1 MLKSIFNMKKVLIVN
16 TYLTGGGAAIAAY
29 RLAKALQKQKD
40 IDVSFLCL
48 HGDKELQEE
57 ADFNISPIVANGKF
71 SLGEKINFV
80 SERLQIYLNNGLRK
94 DKIFHIS
101 TALWGMDIS
110 NHPLVLDADII
121 HLHWICQGM
130 MSLKSLYKLSML
142 NKKIIWTLHDM
153 WPVTAVSP
161 HLKDPNIYV
170 SPWNNK
176 EQKLVERVWNLKKSI
191 YPQLKPILV
200 GCSNWIKDKAK
211 GSRLSENLKL
221 TSIPNTIDT
230 DKYSPDDKKKY
241 NEYFTL
247 VFGAVN
253 TSDERKGFKQIIDAI
268 EILKG
273 RGVLDKLNIKIKV
286 FGYLD
291 ERAKKTIENLNLDYI
306 GYISSQ
312 QDMIDL
318 YRKADC
324 LVVPSLF
331 ENLPNTIMEAMSC
344 ALPSVAFD
352 VGGIPEMID
361 DGVSGFISSVKD
373 GGNGLA
379 FNIEKL
385 ATLYHNDFD
394 KYLDMCYK
402 CRAKA
407 VSEYSEE
414 VVSCKYIELYNLDN

>member
-1 MLKSIFNMKKVLIVN
+1 MKKVVIVN

-29 RLAKALQKQKD
+29 RLAKALKRHGG

-48 HGDKELQEE
+48 HGDKGLQEE

-71 SLGEKINFV
+71 NLSEKINFV

-101 TALWGMDIS
+101 TALWGVDIS

-130 MSLKSLYKLSML
+130 MSLKSLDKLSML

-170 SPWNNK
+170 SPWHNK

-191 YPQLKPILV
+191 YPQLNPVLV
-200 GCSNWIKDKAK
+200 GCSNWIKEKAEK
-211 GSRLSENLKL
+211 SELACNLK
-221 TSIPNTIDT
+221 TASIPNPIDT
-230 DKYSPDDKKKY
+230 DMYSPKEPKRHKDS
-241 NEYFTL
+241 FTII
-247 VFGAVN
+247 FGAVN
-253 TSDERKGFKQIIDAI
+253 TSDPRKGFKQIINAI
-268 EILKG
+268 KLLKG
-273 RGVLDKLNIKIKV
+273 RGSIDRLNIKIKI

-291 ERAKKTIENLNLDYI
+291 NNATQITDNLGLEYI
-306 GYISSQ
+306 GYIESQ
-312 QDMIDL
+312 HKMIDI
-318 YRKADC
+318 YRQADC

-361 DGVSGFISSVKD
+361 DGVSGFICSVKD
-373 GGNGLA
+373 GSNGLA

-385 ATLYHNDFD
+385 ATLYHNDFE
-394 KYLDMCYK
+394 KYIDMCCK

>member
-1 MLKSIFNMKKVLIVN
+1 MKKVVIVN

-29 RLAKALQKQKD
+29 RLAKALKRHGG

-48 HGDKELQEE
+48 HGDNDLQAE

-71 SLGEKINFV
+71 SLSEKINFV
-80 SERLQIYLNNGLRK
+80 SERLQIFLANGFDK
-94 DKIFHIS
+94 NKIFHIS

-110 NHPLVLDADII
+110 RHPLVLEADVV

-130 MSLKSLYKLSML
+130 ISMKSLSNLSRL
-142 NKKIIWTLHDM
+142 NKKIVWTLHDM

-161 HLKDPNIYV
+161 HLKDPNVYE

-176 EQKLVERVWNLKKSI
+176 EKKLVDRVWNIKKNI
-191 YPQLKPILV
+191 YPQLNPVLV
-200 GCSNWIKDKAK
+200 GCSNWIKDKAE
-211 GSRLSENLKL
+211 GSKLSENLKVI
-221 TSIPNTIDT
+221 SIPNPIDT
-230 DKYSPDDKKKY
+230 DKYSPDDTKKY
-241 NEYFTL
+241 KEYFTL
-247 VFGAVN
+247 IFGAVN
-253 TSDERKGFKQIIDAI
+253 TSDERKGFKQIVDAI
-268 EILKG
+268 EILKSM
-273 RGVLDKLNIKIKV
+273 GVLDKLNIKIKV

-291 ERAKKTIENLNLDYI
+291 ERARETIENLNLDYI

-312 QDMIDL
+312 QEMIDL
-318 YRKADC
+318 YRKSDC

-361 DGVSGFISSVKD
+361 DGVSGFICSVKD
-373 GGNGLA
+373 GSNGLA

-385 ATLYHNDFD
+385 ATLYHNDFE
-394 KYLDMCYK
+394 KYIDMCCK